1 MHASHVI
8 NYKIQNLQIVLK
20 MLKKL
25 RSGTT
30 LENFLLILKLL
41 GLDLMEF

>member
-1 MHASHVI
+1 MLLFQIFYLNRQLMHASHVI

-30 LENFLLILKLL
+30 L
-41 GLDLMEF
+41 